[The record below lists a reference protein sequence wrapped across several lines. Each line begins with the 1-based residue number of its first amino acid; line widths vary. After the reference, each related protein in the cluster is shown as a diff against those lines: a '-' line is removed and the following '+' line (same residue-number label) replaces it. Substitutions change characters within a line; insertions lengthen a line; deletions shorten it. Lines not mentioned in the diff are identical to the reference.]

1 MTEIVKAS
9 LENGVQKIRITA
21 DKGYHPAHI
30 QLQKG
35 IPAEITFHRVTPS
48 NCYKEILFEE
58 EGILEPIAQDEE
70 KVIRFTPQELG
81 EHEFSCGMKMQ
92 KGTYTVVEKTKKS
105 LSLLQR
111 FWITS
116 IFTVPLVILMIG
128 MSTGGIS
135 HQVMRWGTFLATTPI
150 MLVAGSIYQKRLG

>member
-35 IPAEITFHRVTPS
+35 VPAEITFHRLTPS

-58 EGILEPIAQDEE
+58 EGLLEPIGVDEE
-70 KVIRFTPQELG
+70 KTIRFTPQELG
-81 EHEFSCGMKMQ
+81 QHEFSCGMKMQ
-92 KGTYTVVEKTKKS
+92 RGVIQS
-105 LSLLQR
+105 LRRLENLYPSFSVFGLRVSLLC
-111 FWITS
+111 
-116 IFTVPLVILMIG
+116 LL
-128 MSTGGIS
+128 
-135 HQVMRWGTFLATTPI
+135 
-150 MLVAGSIYQKRLG
+150 

>member
-35 IPAEITFHRVTPS
+35 VPAEITFHRVTPS

-58 EGILEPIAQDEE
+58 EGILEPIGVDEE

-81 EHEFSCGMKMQ
+81 QHEFSCGMKMQ
-92 KGTYTVVEKTKKS
+92 KGSYTVVDKTRNLYHFYS
-105 LSLLQR
+105 VFGLLV
-111 FWITS
+111 S
-116 IFTVPLVILMIG
+116 YCA
-128 MSTGGIS
+128 SCDS
-135 HQVMRWGTFLATTPI
+135 HDWDVDR
-150 MLVAGSIYQKRLG
+150 RN